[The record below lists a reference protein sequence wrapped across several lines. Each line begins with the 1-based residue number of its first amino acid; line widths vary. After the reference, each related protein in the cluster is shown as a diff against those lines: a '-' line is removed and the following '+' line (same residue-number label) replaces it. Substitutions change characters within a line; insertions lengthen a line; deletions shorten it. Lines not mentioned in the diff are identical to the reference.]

1 MSGQNFPKAQKLCS
15 KKVTEQLFSE
25 GRSVFL
31 FPFKIA
37 FLERTNNEQELPQVL
52 ISVSKR
58 RFKHAVDRN
67 LLKRRIRE
75 AYRLIREEQKD
86 KLVGLQAIAF
96 IYVAKE
102 KIPFE
107 TIKRKMQKGLSRI
120 ETAASMEQ

>member
-1 MSGQNFPKAQKLCS
+1 MSDQKFPKAQKLCS

-37 FLERTNNEQELPQVL
+37 FLEHPEGKRELPQVL

-67 LLKRRIRE
+67 HLKRRIRE
-75 AYRLIREEQKD
+75 AYRHIREAQQE
-86 KLVGLQAIAF
+86 KLLGLRAVAF

-107 TIKRKMQKGLSRI
+107 TIKKKMSKGTDKI
-120 ETAASMEQ
+120 DA